1 MWLGG
6 ILGMDGFQIVFILL
20 QVLADVMEFP
30 FFQKGIEKIEEISI
44 HHRQNCT
51 IVVVRTEKR

>member
-20 QVLADVMEFP
+20 QVLADVMEFS
-30 FFQKGIEKIEEISI
+30 FFQKGIEKIEKISI

-51 IVVVRTEKR
+51 ILVVRTEKR